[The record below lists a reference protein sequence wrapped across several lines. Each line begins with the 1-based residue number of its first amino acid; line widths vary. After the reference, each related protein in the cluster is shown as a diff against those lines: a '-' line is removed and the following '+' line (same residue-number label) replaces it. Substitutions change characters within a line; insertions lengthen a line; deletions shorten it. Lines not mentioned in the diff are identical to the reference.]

1 MFVGRPSGPYSCH
14 PPGVRGDLAVRRFVC
29 GGRHGAKGR
38 CRAKGD
44 VCGGSGGCSGR
55 QSNNCQKADSN
66 QNRFFR
72 VITYNA
78 QGRAR
83 SGEGREQ
90 SGSDDEGR
98 TAEEGDGRQD
108 DRPEDD
114 PREGVEFTS
123 DTSGT

>member
-1 MFVGRPSGPYSCH
+1 MGPYSCH
-14 PPGVRGDLAVRRFVC
+14 PLGVRGDLAVRRFVC

-44 VCGGSGGCSGR
+44 VCGGSGGYFGE
-55 QSNNCQKADSN
+55 QGNNCQKADSN
-66 QNRFFR
+66 QIRFFC

-78 QGRAR
+78 QGHAR

-90 SGSDDEGR
+90 GGSNEEGR
-98 TAEEGDGRQD
+98 PGEEGAGRQD
-108 DRPEDD
+108 DCPKDD